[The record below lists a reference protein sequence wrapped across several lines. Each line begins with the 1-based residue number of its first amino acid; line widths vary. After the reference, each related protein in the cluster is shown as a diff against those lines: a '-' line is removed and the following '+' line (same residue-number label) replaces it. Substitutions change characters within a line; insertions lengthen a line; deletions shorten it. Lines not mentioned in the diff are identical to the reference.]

1 MCTPVGGGSWH
12 TWMCGGSGKHHV
24 YLSVREAQGPPHSCP
39 VKCVV
44 VLEVHFSPNWP
55 LSRLLM
61 ATRSKLGVGGRGR
74 MCFVCVCVWGGR
86 SEESGRS
93 LPAHSTTPSFFS
105 VCWGPLDLHS
115 TCPLRQL
122 PKNLAHWAWMY
133 STHRQSLKKS
143 WLICCCLVLRQCLST

>member
-1 MCTPVGGGSWH
+1 MHLGSGLGGKELQMSVRTVSLAPECVERFGVLTAAVRIKVHRDVHTYAGGGAVG
-12 TWMCGGSGKHHV
+12 TLGCGGSGKHHV
-24 YLSVREAQGPPHSCP
+24 YLSVREAQGPPHPCP

-74 MCFVCVCVWGGR
+74 MCFVCVCVGR

-105 VCWGPLDLHS
+105 VCWGP
-115 TCPLRQL
+115 
-122 PKNLAHWAWMY
+122 
-133 STHRQSLKKS
+133 
-143 WLICCCLVLRQCLST
+143 

>member
-74 MCFVCVCVWGGR
+74 MCFVCVCVYVGQK
-86 SEESGRS
+86 STSS
-93 LPAHSTTPSFFS
+93 LNYTQLFQCVLGSFRLAQHMSTASAPQSP
-105 VCWGPLDLHS
+105 G
-115 TCPLRQL
+115 
-122 PKNLAHWAWMY
+122 KNLAHWAWMY

-143 WLICCCLVLRQCLST
+143 WLICYCLVLRQCLST